1 MWASLALLAA
11 LNLAPAQS
19 GSLALKNDRITYGIL
34 GQERK
39 DSAFLPG
46 DMVVVT
52 FDIEGLTMAP
62 DGRVRYSTGM
72 ELTDKAGKSVFKK
85 DPQEVQTVN
94 TLGGTRLPAFAL
106 TEIGTDTS
114 PGKYTMTVVVTDVAT
129 KKTVDL
135 KREFEVKPTQL
146 GIVRP
151 GFIYNDLSE
160 AGRGRPQIAPP
171 VAVPGQNLVLNFAVV
186 GFELKGDKNDPNVA
200 VSMEIQD
207 ESGKAVLPKPFT
219 GTATNLDEEFKKLR
233 VIPFQF
239 PMQMNR
245 SGKYKVVLTATDK
258 HTNKTATQSLDLK
271 VVEAN

>member
-1 MWASLALLAA
+1 MWASMALLAA
-11 LNLAPAQS
+11 LNLAPAQDS
-19 GSLALKNDRITYGIL
+19 QLELKNGRITYGIL

-39 DSAFLPG
+39 DTAFLPG

-72 ELTDKAGKSVFKK
+72 ELTDKGGKSVFKK

-114 PGKYTMTVVVTDVAT
+114 PGKYTMTVLVTDVAS
-129 KKTVDL
+129 KKSKDL
-135 KREFEVKPTQL
+135 KVEFEVKASQL

-207 ESGKAVLPKPFT
+207 ETGKAVLSKRFT

-245 SGKYKVVLTATDK
+245 SGKFKILLTATDK
-258 HTNKTATQSLDLK
+258 HTGKSANQTLDLK
-271 VVEAN
+271 VVEVN